1 VKCSKCG
8 KPDAKRDRKVIA
20 MGNSHWLAF
29 CSDACRDE
37 WNENHRQFVKTQNER
52 DPFRPR

>member
-1 VKCSKCG
+1 MKCSKCG

-29 CSDACRDE
+29 CSDPCRDG
-37 WNENHRQFVKTQNER
+37 WNESHRQFVKTQNER